1 MKFNQRVSVGR
12 HVIGEG
18 CPVFLI
24 AEAGLSHFGS
34 EEKAFQLVDL
44 AHAAGADAVKF
55 QIFDIDEMYVSSCTQ
70 WRDRLAPRQLNFEVF
85 RRVKKYC
92 EKLGI
97 IFFATAHDD
106 YSLDF
111 LNKMDVALYKV
122 GSGEVRNWGY
132 IKKVASIGKP
142 VILSV
147 GMYDFEEIQKVVEFF
162 QEARNPNLIILH
174 CVTDYPVN
182 PKEVALHNIAELS
195 ERFGVLSGYSDH
207 TEGFHIPL
215 ASVVAGARVIEKHIT
230 LEYDIPNAQDWKV
243 SCGPDN
249 LKHFVDQVRDVEL
262 SLSRRT
268 DGPTARE
275 IENSSWASKSV
286 VLTSNLIAGEV
297 ILENH
302 LGTKRPG
309 SGICPS
315 EINNVVGKRLIA
327 NANADTILT
336 WEMLTS

>member
-1 MKFNQRVSVGR
+1 
-12 HVIGEG
+12 
-18 CPVFLI
+18 
-24 AEAGLSHFGS
+24 
-34 EEKAFQLVDL
+34 
-44 AHAAGADAVKF
+44 
-55 QIFDIDEMYVSSCTQ
+55 
-70 WRDRLAPRQLNFEVF
+70 
-85 RRVKKYC
+85 
-92 EKLGI
+92 
-97 IFFATAHDD
+97 
-106 YSLDF
+106 
-111 LNKMDVALYKV
+111 
-122 GSGEVRNWGY
+122 
-132 IKKVASIGKP
+132 
-142 VILSV
+142 
-147 GMYDFEEIQKVVEFF
+147 
-162 QEARNPNLIILH
+162 
-174 CVTDYPVN
+174 
-182 PKEVALHNIAELS
+182 
-195 ERFGVLSGYSDH
+195 
-207 TEGFHIPL
+207 
-215 ASVVAGARVIEKHIT
+215 VVAGARVIEKHIT